1 MKYVI
6 KSVLAAICCLSVGVA
21 FGQQKIGHV
30 NTPAIFQ
37 VMAEVRTA
45 NEAYQAFAKTKQT
58 ELEQMETEY
67 RKKLTEGQELQQ
79 TRSEA
84 NKTTVDPQ
92 LQVIETTLMDLQ
104 RRMQE
109 QQQKAQQEMQAKE
122 DELYTPIQTK
132 VDNAIKAVAKEKGYA
147 YVLDVANPAVKFFET
162 GDDLQMDVRAK
173 LGIPA
178 DAKPITVPAPAQ

>member
-37 VMAEVRTA
+37 VMAEVKTA
-45 NEAYQAFAKTKQT
+45 NEVYQAFAKTKQT
-58 ELEQMETEY
+58 ELEQMEAEY
-67 RKKLTEGQELQQ
+67 RKKLAEGQELQQ

-84 NKTTVDPQ
+84 NKATVDPQ
-92 LQVIETTLMDLQ
+92 LQTIETVLVDLQ
-104 RRMQE
+104 RRIQE
-109 QQQKAQQEMQAKE
+109 VQQKAQQDMQVKE
-122 DELYTPIQTK
+122 EELYTPIQAK

-147 YVLDVANPAVKFFET
+147 YVLDIANPAIKFFET

-173 LGIPA
+173 LGIPV
-178 DAKPITVPAPAQ
+178 DAKPIVAPGPGQ